1 MQSQGWIS
9 ATLLL
14 TMFAGIFSAALLAF
28 EVGLRFGK
36 WRRERPHP
44 ESEAAARVIVTGI
57 LSMLAFVVGFTFRL
71 GTDHFDARNQALHK
85 EVISIG
91 TAYHRADLLAE
102 PERTKL
108 RNGLREYVD
117 LRLQGTRAANPDEVI
132 ARLRVLQETMWT
144 QAIAAGK
151 TANGGSTPTLLIQ
164 SMNDVI
170 DLNAERVLR
179 NMQSRISSGVW
190 AFLSGISILAVAAAG
205 YFTGLTNTR
214 RRSLTAVAYALVL
227 AGMIVII
234 ADVDVPRFGHFH
246 ESNQPLI
253 DLKVRLTPLDD
264 KAQE

>member
-1 MQSQGWIS
+1 
-9 ATLLL
+9 
-14 TMFAGIFSAALLAF
+14 
-28 EVGLRFGK
+28 
-36 WRRERPHP
+36 
-44 ESEAAARVIVTGI
+44 
-57 LSMLAFVVGFTFRL
+57 
-71 GTDHFDARNQALHK
+71 
-85 EVISIG
+85 
-91 TAYHRADLLAE
+91 
-102 PERTKL
+102 
-108 RNGLREYVD
+108 
-117 LRLQGTRAANPDEVI
+117 
-132 ARLRVLQETMWT
+132 MWA

-151 TANGGSTPTLLIQ
+151 TANGSSTPTLLIQ
-164 SMNDVI
+164 SLNDVI

-234 ADVDVPRFGHFH
+234 ADVDLPRFGRFH

-253 DLKVRLTPLDD
+253 DLQLRLTPLDN

>member
-36 WRRERPHP
+36 WRREQPHP

-71 GTDHFDARNQALHK
+71 GTDHFDARNQALHN

-117 LRLQGTRAANPDEVI
+117 LRLQGTGLESQRRHRATEAF
-132 ARLRVLQETMWT
+132 
-144 QAIAAGK
+144 AGK
-151 TANGGSTPTLLIQ
+151 
-164 SMNDVI
+164 DVGT
-170 DLNAERVLR
+170 
-179 NMQSRISSGVW
+179 SHSG
-190 AFLSGISILAVAAAG
+190 
-205 YFTGLTNTR
+205 R
-214 RRSLTAVAYALVL
+214 KDRKR
-227 AGMIVII
+227 
-234 ADVDVPRFGHFH
+234 
-246 ESNQPLI
+246 
-253 DLKVRLTPLDD
+253 
-264 KAQE
+264 